1 MSTIS
6 LKNLRPEN
14 FDQVRAAVDEYT
26 RAQEALAAAEAR
38 LKSLG
43 VVLGKKRGR
52 KPSTTPA
59 QPYTGKKRGRK
70 PKNAQG

>member
-52 KPSTTPA
+52 KPSTAPA